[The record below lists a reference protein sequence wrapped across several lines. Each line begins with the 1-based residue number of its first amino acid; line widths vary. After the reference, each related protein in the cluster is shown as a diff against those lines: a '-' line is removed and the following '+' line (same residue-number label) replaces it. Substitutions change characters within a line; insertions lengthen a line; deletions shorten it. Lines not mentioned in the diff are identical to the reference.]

1 MIGVVKS
8 SKDRIDTISGQ
19 KDRKDEHRGEQA
31 RTLFAGNVHKN
42 LLKETRGTRGEKIV
56 QEHPEILLEVIDW
69 DIRNQVE
76 HDEQKGK
83 NSDKEAIGNSTRP
96 ISKCPLYNPY
106 CIEQQQVV

>member
-19 KDRKDEHRGEQA
+19 KDREDEHRGEQA

-42 LLKETRGTRGEKIV
+42 LLKETMGTRGEKIV

-76 HDEQKGK
+76 HDEQKGE